1 MRCFGWSFAVIL
13 LGAAWI
19 AAQPPNLT
27 PAGQR
32 PPNQPPAASMPAP
45 PSNPANSRLDSLLVE
60 WEKSMKGV
68 ETLMAAVKLTEIDDI
83 AKSSEEYE
91 GHIKFMRPNFADLAV
106 ANKRNPQNYKRYLCT
121 GTYLYDFAPKEKRI
135 RAYPLQQ
142 RAAGQAVVDN
152 TFIGFLAGISAAE
165 TSRRF
170 NLTFV
175 TSPQN
180 PTGEDQYY
188 YYLKVEPRLPE
199 DKAEFSV
206 ARIAILK
213 ANMMP
218 AEMRFVPPTG
228 GEVRWTITSIQTNAA
243 SRVSRTD
250 FAAPQKPAG
259 WEMQQMP
266 APGPPAA
273 NVPGR
278 PPPSKVRPN
287 GQ

>member
-13 LGAAWI
+13 LGPAWS

-32 PPNQPPAASMPAP
+32 PPAAATPTSLNPAAQ
-45 PSNPANSRLDSLLVE
+45 RLEGLLVE

-68 ETLMAAVKLTEIDDI
+68 ETLMAAVKLTEIDDV
-83 AKSSEEYE
+83 ARTSEDYE

-165 TSRRF
+165 TNRRF

-180 PTGEDQYY
+180 PNGEDQYY
-188 YYLKVEPRLPE
+188 YYLKVEPRVPE

-250 FAAPQKPAG
+250 F
-259 WEMQQMP
+259 
-266 APGPPAA
+266 
-273 NVPGR
+273 
-278 PPPSKVRPN
+278 
-287 GQ
+287 